1 MTAFWVYAALLIALS
16 LSFILVPLMRK
27 GIDRSPVKDL
37 QDRSEQNI
45 KIFKERL
52 AELERDKANGN
63 LDSDTFELLKSE
75 LELSLLDDVEP
86 LTDSSDSSVQ
96 KEELT
101 KGPRPYLFFSAL
113 VTVVT
118 VVVSVGLYFKLGAYE
133 EQKQLNSMRFAP
145 AEIEQARA
153 AAESGDMSSL
163 IEQLYTKLKT
173 APDNVEGWMLLSRT
187 AMNME
192 NYALAAEGFDTVIK
206 SLEGRGEDSSS
217 VYGLLAQARY
227 FEAGGMS
234 IPAQAAVSQALKMN
248 PNEVNS
254 IGLKAIHAFDQK
266 RYTQAAELWE
276 GLLTIAPEHPA
287 RVSIETGIAR
297 ARALSGMASVL
308 QSASKA
314 APAADIREP
323 SSDLEPTAPSIEVSV
338 SLSDEF
344 TQNFA
349 PTDVV
354 FIFARAVNGPPMPLA
369 ASKHRISELPLTVV
383 LNDSTAMSPQ
393 FTLSSVDEVNVVARV
408 SKSGQPIAQAGD
420 VQSVPVRVSTREL
433 SSVALVMDQAVR

>member
-1 MTAFWVYAALLIALS
+1 
-16 LSFILVPLMRK
+16 
-27 GIDRSPVKDL
+27 
-37 QDRSEQNI
+37 
-45 KIFKERL
+45 
-52 AELERDKANGN
+52 
-63 LDSDTFELLKSE
+63 
-75 LELSLLDDVEP
+75 
-86 LTDSSDSSVQ
+86 
-96 KEELT
+96 
-101 KGPRPYLFFSAL
+101 
-113 VTVVT
+113 
-118 VVVSVGLYFKLGAYE
+118 
-133 EQKQLNSMRFAP
+133 
-145 AEIEQARA
+145 
-153 AAESGDMSSL
+153 
-163 IEQLYTKLKT
+163 
-173 APDNVEGWMLLSRT
+173 
-187 AMNME
+187 
-192 NYALAAEGFDTVIK
+192 
-206 SLEGRGEDSSS
+206 
-217 VYGLLAQARY
+217 
-227 FEAGGMS
+227 
-234 IPAQAAVSQALKMN
+234 
-248 PNEVNS
+248 
-254 IGLKAIHAFDQK
+254 
-266 RYTQAAELWE
+266 
-276 GLLTIAPEHPA
+276 
-287 RVSIETGIAR
+287 
-297 ARALSGMASVL
+297 VL

>member
-1 MTAFWVYAALLIALS
+1 MTAFWVYAALLIVLS
-16 LSFILVPLMRK
+16 LSFILLPLMRK

-45 KIFKERL
+45 KIFKERV
-52 AELERDKANGN
+52 AELERDKASGA
-63 LDSDTFELLKSE
+63 LDSETFELLKSE
-75 LELSLLDDVEP
+75 LELSLLDDVES
-86 LTDSSDSSVQ
+86 LTNNSDSVESHDDS
-96 KEELT
+96 T
-101 KGPRPYLFFSAL
+101 KGTSPYLFFSAV

-153 AAESGDMSSL
+153 AAETGDMSSL
-163 IEQLYTKLKT
+163 VEQLYTKLKT
-173 APDNVEGWMLLSRT
+173 APDNVEGWMLLART

-192 NYALAAEGFDTVIK
+192 NYTLAAEGFDTVVK

-254 IGLKAIHAFDQK
+254 IGLKAIHAFDEK

-276 GLLTIAPEHPA
+276 GVLVIAPEHPA

-297 ARALSGMASVL
+297 ARALSGMAGGPKSV
-308 QSASKA
+308 SMA
-314 APAADIREP
+314 APAANKAPASQGEP
-323 SSDLEPTAPSIEVSV
+323 SAPSIEVSV

-344 TQNFA
+344 KQNFA

-354 FIFARAVNGPPMPLA
+354 FIFARAVSGPPMPLA
-369 ASKHRISELPLTVV
+369 ASKHRVSELPLTVV
-383 LNDSTAMSPQ
+383 LNNSTAMSPQ
-393 FTLSSVDEVNVVARV
+393 FTLSSADEVNVVARV

-420 VQSVPVRVSTREL
+420 VQSEPVRVSTQDV